1 MWSAGWWSTFT
12 TSSAFAGLA
21 ALLAAGVAWV
31 GVRNRIK
38 ADRVIEAN
46 KVKAAE
52 DAALKARSRLRI
64 EDARASRWWE
74 MYQWTLA
81 RIDVLEPDRVQIL
94 LAALE
99 AQAPGDPERA

>member
-52 DAALKARSRLRI
+52 DAALKARSAAL